1 MVGHNERVSGD
12 HLQEMPGFRRAVTI
26 VAALNLAY
34 FGIEATVAAA
44 IGSVS
49 LLADSVDFLEDAA
62 INTLIAFALAWS
74 AQRRMIVG
82 RVAALIIVVPAAS
95 ALYLAVVKMLDPQVP
110 EPTPLTATALGA
122 LVVNLACAAILVRH
136 RHHKGGLA
144 TAAWLS
150 ARNDALANVAIIAAA
165 GAMVIWRTGWIDIG
179 VGLGIAALNADAAV
193 KVWRRS
199 PKPTP
204 GRGQD
209 RS

>member
-1 MVGHNERVSGD
+1 MTGGAAD
-12 HLQEMPGFRRAVTI
+12 AAPGLRRAVVL

-74 AQRRMIVG
+74 AHRRMVVG

-95 ALYLAVVKMLDPQVP
+95 AAYLAVVKMLNPTVPDPS
-110 EPTPLTATALGA
+110 PLTAAALGA

-165 GAMVIWRTGWIDIG
+165 GAMVVWHTGWIDIA
-179 VGLGIAALNADAAV
+179 VGLGIGALNADAAI

-199 PKPTP
+199 ASPTP
-204 GRGQD
+204 ARDQGR
-209 RS
+209 S